1 MLPGGRAEHTP
12 PCHRAAAT
20 HRGLGTRL
28 PTRVRGFRTS
38 WQWCWAFSSETL
50 LETPSRI
57 SCLLPQKAVD
67 QVFKRPSSL
76 SHHQQQKVLQSCNMA
91 IYETAPLNIIRIRS
105 GSTAL
110 SLVKYLFKATTKKQ
124 SNKTAMQQS
133 SFEQKE
139 DPLFISHK
147 CEFQMI

>member
-1 MLPGGRAEHTP
+1 
-12 PCHRAAAT
+12 
-20 HRGLGTRL
+20 
-28 PTRVRGFRTS
+28 
-38 WQWCWAFSSETL
+38 
-50 LETPSRI
+50 
-57 SCLLPQKAVD
+57 
-67 QVFKRPSSL
+67 
-76 SHHQQQKVLQSCNMA
+76 MA
-91 IYETAPLNIIRIRS
+91 IYETAPLNIIRIS